1 MAISK
6 VLIIINK
13 DSTNKIIDG
22 EKLEEK
28 IVRYY
33 KYTKYILQN
42 KGLVHSI
49 KNIYKSVRKV
59 QTTRILGKDSF
70 SKNQNSWLLNIL
82 KVSKDSNN

>member
-1 MAISK
+1 MKKWCGYLKSANNHWQK
-6 VLIIINK
+6 TAPTKL
-13 DSTNKIIDG
+13 TDG

-28 IVRYY
+28 IIRYY
-33 KYTKYILQN
+33 KYAKYILQN

-70 SKNQNSWLLNIL
+70 SKN
-82 KVSKDSNN
+82 